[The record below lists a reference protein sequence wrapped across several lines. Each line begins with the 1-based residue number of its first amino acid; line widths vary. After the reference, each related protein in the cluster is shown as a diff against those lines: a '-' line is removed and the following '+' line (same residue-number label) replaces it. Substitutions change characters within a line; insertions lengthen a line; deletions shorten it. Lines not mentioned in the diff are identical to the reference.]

1 MGKLFF
7 YILIALLIYWIIK
20 SRHSKKDTDI
30 SNQDSIEDTVNCV
43 HCGVY
48 LPKSEA
54 IRQQDKYFCCQE
66 HCDQFLS
73 SSS

>member
-20 SRHSKKDTDI
+20 NRHSKKDSDI
-30 SNQDSIEDTVNCV
+30 SDLDSIEDTVSCV

-54 IRQQDKYFCCQE
+54 INYQNKYFCCQE
-66 HCDQFLS
+66 HCDKFLS
-73 SSS
+73 S